1 MKSTM
6 MRRVL
11 SWLLVLTMVL
21 SLVPTIA
28 LAEDAATYTQITSM
42 DELTSGQYVLVVETG
57 YAPTVV
63 DGSWIL
69 AEAVTAADG
78 KVTDPAANQVWTL
91 TVDGSTAKLTD
102 SNGVTIAPKGGNTN
116 GIISG
121 DYSWNVT
128 CTDGTFQFAGQGE
141 DTVVLAS
148 NKGSENKFRG
158 YKTSTVSGNA
168 AGYPDN
174 DVFHTNRILSSFQ
187 SARCRTVCYY
197 NINLLPFA

>member
-1 MKSTM
+1 MKNTM
-6 MRRVL
+6 LRRVL

-78 KVTDPAANQVWTL
+78 PTR
-91 TVDGSTAKLTD
+91 
-102 SNGVTIAPKGGNTN
+102 
-116 GIISG
+116 SG
-121 DYSWNVT
+121 
-128 CTDGTFQFAGQGE
+128 
-141 DTVVLAS
+141 
-148 NKGSENKFRG
+148 
-158 YKTSTVSGNA
+158 
-168 AGYPDN
+168 P
-174 DVFHTNRILSSFQ
+174 
-187 SARCRTVCYY
+187 
-197 NINLLPFA
+197 